1 MTLFQI
7 LLKLQNATDLNVSEQ
22 NRLNHLAIYATE
34 PWTLESTAQL
44 RAASD
49 KNLIS
54 PIATTPPQAFSY
66 FLHAST
72 VKSLFKRRANQNLC
86 SQAQCQLIIEFAL
99 EQRVLPTYSQP

>member
-1 MTLFQI
+1 MTLFQM
-7 LLKLQNATDLNVSEQ
+7 LLKLQNAIDFSVSEQ
-22 NRLNHLAIYATE
+22 NSLNHLAIYATE

-54 PIATTPPQAFSY
+54 STSPPQAFHY
-66 FLHAST
+66 FLHTST
-72 VKSLFKRRANQNLC
+72 VKSLFKRKANQNLC

-99 EQRVLPTYSQP
+99 EQKI

>member
-7 LLKLQNATDLNVSEQ
+7 LLKLQNAIDLSVSEQ
-22 NRLNHLAIYATE
+22 NSLNHLAIYATE
-34 PWTLESTAQL
+34 PWTLESKAQL
-44 RAASD
+44 RAID

-54 PIATTPPQAFSY
+54 PIATTQPQIFRY

-86 SQAQCQLIIEFAL
+86 SQAQCQVIIEFAL
-99 EQRVLPTYSQP
+99 EQRVLLTGSKP

>member
-7 LLKLQNATDLNVSEQ
+7 LLKLQNATDLSLSEQ
-22 NRLNHLAIYATE
+22 NSLNHLAIYATE

-44 RAASD
+44 RAID

-54 PIATTPPQAFSY
+54 PIATTQPQAFSY

-99 EQRVLPTYSQP
+99 EQRVLPTGSKP

>member
-7 LLKLQNATDLNVSEQ
+7 LLKLQNTTDLSVSEQ
-22 NRLNHLAIYATE
+22 KSLNHLTIYATE

-44 RAASD
+44 RAID

-54 PIATTPPQAFSY
+54 PIATTPPQVFRY

-72 VKSLFKRRANQNLC
+72 VKSLFKHRSSQNLC

-99 EQRVLPTYSQP
+99 EQKI

>member
-7 LLKLQNATDLNVSEQ
+7 LLKLQNATDLSVSEQ
-22 NRLNHLAIYATE
+22 NRLNHFAIYATE

-44 RAASD
+44 RAID
-49 KNLIS
+49 KNLIP
-54 PIATTPPQAFSY
+54 PIATTQPQIFRY

-99 EQRVLPTYSQP
+99 EQRVLLTGSKH

>member
-7 LLKLQNATDLNVSEQ
+7 LLKLQNATDLSISEQ
-22 NRLNHLAIYATE
+22 NSLNHLAIYASE

-44 RAASD
+44 RAID

-54 PIATTPPQAFSY
+54 PIATTQPQIFRY

-99 EQRVLPTYSQP
+99 EQRVLLTGSKP

>member
-7 LLKLQNATDLNVSEQ
+7 LLKLQNATDLSISKKNS
-22 NRLNHLAIYATE
+22 LNHLAIYASE

-54 PIATTPPQAFSY
+54 STSPPQAFHY
-66 FLHAST
+66 FLHTST

-86 SQAQCQLIIEFAL
+86 SQAQCQVIIEFAL
-99 EQRVLPTYSQP
+99 EQRVLLTGSKP

>member
-7 LLKLQNATDLNVSEQ
+7 LLKLQNALDLSVSEQ
-22 NRLNHLAIYATE
+22 NNLNHLAIYASE

-54 PIATTPPQAFSY
+54 STSPPQAFHY
-66 FLHAST
+66 FLHTST
-72 VKSLFKRRANQNLC
+72 VKSLFKRRSSQNLC

-99 EQRVLPTYSQP
+99 EQRVLPTGSKP

>member
-7 LLKLQNATDLNVSEQ
+7 LLKLQNAIDLSVSEQ
-22 NRLNHLAIYATE
+22 NNLNHLAIYATE
-34 PWTLESTAQL
+34 PWTLESKAQL

-54 PIATTPPQAFSY
+54 STSPPQAFHY
-66 FLHAST
+66 FLHTST
-72 VKSLFKRRANQNLC
+72 VKSLFKRRSSQNLC

-99 EQRVLPTYSQP
+99 EQRVLLTGSKP

>member
-44 RAASD
+44 RAID

-54 PIATTPPQAFSY
+54 PIATTPPQVFRY

-72 VKSLFKRRANQNLC
+72 VKSLFKRKANQNLC

-99 EQRVLPTYSQP
+99 EQRVLPTGSKS

>member
-7 LLKLQNATDLNVSEQ
+7 LLKLQNATDLSVSEQ
-22 NRLNHLAIYATE
+22 NSLNHLAIYATE
-34 PWTLESTAQL
+34 PWTLESKAQL

-54 PIATTPPQAFSY
+54 STSPPQAFHY
-66 FLHAST
+66 FLHTST
-72 VKSLFKRRANQNLC
+72 VKSLFKRRSSQNLC

-99 EQRVLPTYSQP
+99 EQRVLPTGSKS

>member
-1 MTLFQI
+1 MTLFQM
-7 LLKLQNATDLNVSEQ
+7 LLKLQNAIDLSVSEQ
-22 NRLNHLAIYATE
+22 NNLNHLAIYASE

-44 RAASD
+44 RAID

-54 PIATTPPQAFSY
+54 PIATTQPQIFRY

-99 EQRVLPTYSQP
+99 EQRVLLTGSQP

>member
-34 PWTLESTAQL
+34 PWTLESKAQL
-44 RAASD
+44 RAKD
-49 KNLIS
+49 ENLIS
-54 PIATTPPQAFSY
+54 PIATTQPQIFHY

-99 EQRVLPTYSQP
+99 EQRVLPTGSKP

>member
-7 LLKLQNATDLNVSEQ
+7 LLKLQNATDLSISEQ
-22 NRLNHLAIYATE
+22 NSLNHLAIYASE

-54 PIATTPPQAFSY
+54 STSPPQAFHY
-66 FLHAST
+66 FLHTST
-72 VKSLFKRRANQNLC
+72 VKSLFKRRSSQNLC
-86 SQAQCQLIIEFAL
+86 SQAQCQHIIEFAL
-99 EQRVLPTYSQP
+99 EQRVLLTGSKP